1 MQKNDLIGNY
11 VKNNEL
17 NIEDVMNE
25 YTPYIYTILKNKN
38 STLSKEDMEEIISDV
53 FLAVWKNQKN
63 LDTNKKITA
72 YLTGITRNLYNK
84 KIRNTS
90 NTTNINNY
98 KNVLFENDNLELKI
112 ESTEKEKMITLIVN
126 NMKQEDEN
134 IFTLY
139 YYHAKTTKEIA
150 TILGLKEN
158 KVRSRLFR
166 IRKKIKKCLERK
178 GYKYNG

>member
-53 FLAVWKNQKN
+53 FLAVWKNQKK
-63 LDTNKKITA
+63 LDINKNITA
-72 YLTGITRNLYNK
+72 YLTGITKNLYNK
-84 KIRNTS
+84 KKRNIS
-90 NTTNINNY
+90 NTVDINDYGN
-98 KNVLFENDNLELKI
+98 NLFENDNLDLKI
-112 ESTEKEKMITLIVN
+112 ENMEKERMITFIVN
-126 NMKQEDEN
+126 NMKQEDKV

-139 YYHAKTTKEIA
+139 YYNAKSTKEIA
-150 TILGLKEN
+150 NVLDLKEN
-158 KVRSRLFR
+158 RIRSRLFR
-166 IRKKIKKCLERK
+166 IRKKIKKALEKR